1 MSRELVLVHG
11 RAQEHKDSIALKAEW
26 LDALG
31 EGLAK
36 SGLTLPIPES
46 SVRFPFY
53 GDTLYDMVG
62 GQPADTAAEVVVR
75 GTDQNADQKRFT
87 LAVMQEIQAKAGITD
102 DQVAEVLGEEV
113 VRQRGAQNW
122 EWVQG
127 ILRAVDRYVPHGSG
141 SSIALFTNDVYQ
153 CLKNT
158 GIREHIEEGISKA
171 LTPGVD
177 SIVVS
182 HSLGTVVAYN
192 LLQREGKARG
202 WRVPLFVTLGSPLG
216 IGEIRKTLRG
226 MATLRC
232 PECAGAW
239 FNAMDERD
247 VVALYPLTPAYFPLA
262 PDKPA
267 IVNKTDV
274 RNRTKNR
281 HGIGGYLDDKEVAE
295 RIYEAL
301 VEE

>member
-11 RAQEHKDSIALKAEW
+11 RAQEQKDSIALKAEW

-53 GDTLYDMVG
+53 GDTLYDMVDG
-62 GQPADTAAEVVVR
+62 LSADTAAEVVVR
-75 GTDQNADQKRFT
+75 GVAQNADQEQFT
-87 LAVMQEIQAKAGITD
+87 LAVMREIQDKAGISD
-102 DQVAEVLGEEV
+102 EQVAAAIGEDV
-113 VRQRGAQNW
+113 VQQRGPQNW
-122 EWVQG
+122 QWVQG

-141 SSIALFTNDVYQ
+141 TSIALFTNDVYQ
-153 CLKNT
+153 YLKNP
-158 GIREHIEEGISKA
+158 GIRQHIEDGISKA
-171 LTPGVD
+171 LTPGIET
-177 SIVVS
+177 IVVS

-202 WRVPLFVTLGSPLG
+202 WRVPIFVTLGSPLG
-216 IGEIRKTLRG
+216 IGEIRKSLRG
-226 MATLRC
+226 MATTRC

-239 FNAMDERD
+239 FNAMDDRD
-247 VVALYPLTPAYFPLA
+247 VVALYPLTPDHFPLA
-262 PDKPA
+262 PDRPA

-281 HGIGGYLDDKEVAE
+281 HGIGGYLDDQEVAR
-295 RIYEAL
+295 RIHDAL
-301 VEE
+301 VA

>member
-11 RAQEHKDSIALKAEW
+11 RAQEQKNSIALKAEW

-53 GDTLYDMVG
+53 GDTLYDLVDG
-62 GQPADTAAEVVVR
+62 LSADTAAEVVIR
-75 GTDQNADQKRFT
+75 GVAQNADQKQFT
-87 LAVMQEIQAKAGITD
+87 LAVIREIQDKAGISD
-102 DQVAEVLGEEV
+102 EQVAAAIGEDV
-113 VRQRGAQNW
+113 VHQRGPQNW

-127 ILRAVDRYVPHGSG
+127 VLRAVDRYVPHGSG
-141 SSIALFTNDVYQ
+141 TSIALFTNDVYQ
-153 CLKNT
+153 YLKNP
-158 GIREHIEEGISKA
+158 GIRQHIEDGISKA
-171 LTPGVD
+171 LTPGVETV
-177 SIVVS
+177 VVS
-182 HSLGTVVAYN
+182 HSLGTVVTYN
-192 LLQREGKARG
+192 LLQRAGHARG

-216 IGEIRKTLRG
+216 IGEIRKSLRG
-226 MATLRC
+226 MATTRC

-247 VVALYPLTPAYFPLA
+247 VVALYPLTPDRFPLA
-262 PDKPA
+262 PERPA
-267 IVNKTDV
+267 ILNKTDV

-281 HGIGGYLDDKEVAE
+281 HGIGGYLDDQEVAK
-295 RIYEAL
+295 RIYDAL
-301 VEE
+301 VA

>member
-11 RAQEHKDSIALKAEW
+11 RAQEQKDSIALKAEW

-31 EGLAK
+31 EGLAM
-36 SGLTLPIPES
+36 SGLTLPIPEP

-53 GDTLYDMVG
+53 GDTLYDMVDG
-62 GQPADTAAEVVVR
+62 LSADAAAEVVVR
-75 GTDQNADQKRFT
+75 GVAQNADQKQFT
-87 LAVMQEIQAKAGITD
+87 LAVMREIQAKAGISD
-102 DQVAEVLGEEV
+102 EQVAAAIGEDV
-113 VRQRGAQNW
+113 VQHRAPQNW

-141 SSIALFTNDVYQ
+141 TSIALFTSDVYQ
-153 CLKNT
+153 YLKNP
-158 GIREHIEEGISKA
+158 GIRQHIEDGISKA
-171 LTPGVD
+171 LTPGVET
-177 SIVVS
+177 IVVS

-192 LLQREGKARG
+192 LLQREGKSRG

-216 IGEIRKTLRG
+216 IGEIRKSLRG
-226 MATLRC
+226 MATTRC
-232 PECAGAW
+232 PECAGGW

-247 VVALYPLTPAYFPLA
+247 VVALYPLTPDHFPLA
-262 PDKPA
+262 PDRPA

-281 HGIGGYLDDKEVAE
+281 HGIGGYLDDQEVAR
-295 RIYEAL
+295 RIHDAL
-301 VEE
+301 VA